1 MKTQKLI
8 RRLEVQLHQYLISL
22 GTVQIPHHGAK
33 RNFNPSILIPNS
45 TSVISYQRNDPKHP
59 NPSVLRDIATA
70 YSTMISVTDD
80 QYGVYR
86 KGILL
91 DEKLHNNSN
100 SCAYLL

>member
-8 RRLEVQLHQYLISL
+8 RRLEVQLHQYLKSL

-33 RNFNPSILIPNS
+33 RNFNPSILILNS

-70 YSTMISVTDD
+70 YSTIISVIDD
-80 QYGVYR
+80 INTEFIE
-86 KGILL
+86 KG
-91 DEKLHNNSN
+91 
-100 SCAYLL
+100 YY

>member
-8 RRLEVQLHQYLISL
+8 RRLEVQLHQYLKSL

-33 RNFNPSILIPNS
+33 RNFNPSILILNS

-70 YSTMISVTDD
+70 Y
-80 QYGVYR
+80 
-86 KGILL
+86 
-91 DEKLHNNSN
+91 
-100 SCAYLL
+100 